1 METSTE
7 FYILY
12 GFLAFMSLMLS
23 IAVGYLIR
31 LFFVVGKQNGQLNSL
46 VVQFNRLEVKV
57 EENTKAIAD
66 GRLELAATSE
76 NLQRQIAASSENT
89 QRQIAT
95 LSERV
100 TEVRTIIFG
109 INERINLLMRHRHD
123 SVGQMYIV
131 PEETPSA

>member
-1 METSTE
+1 MDISTE

-12 GFLAFMSLMLS
+12 GFLAFMSVIVS

-31 LFFVVGKQNGQLNSL
+31 LFFVVGNQNGQLTSL
-46 VVQFNRLEVKV
+46 VAQVGRLEGKV
-57 EENTKAIAD
+57 DENSKAIAD
-66 GRLELAATSE
+66 VRLE
-76 NLQRQIAASSENT
+76 IAASSENT

-109 INERINLLMRHRHD
+109 INERINFLMRHRHD
-123 SVGQMYIV
+123 SMGQMYVV